1 VLVNIGQTEP
11 AGEAFKKA
19 IEADPNY
26 ADAQYQ
32 YGVYL
37 ISKAAITADGKVNP
51 VPGTQEA
58 FEKYLQLKPDG
69 PFAES
74 AKGMLASMNK
84 GVDTSYKNPN
94 APTPAAKKGKKK

>member
-1 VLVNIGQTEP
+1 MNNGQTDP

-32 YGVYL
+32 YGIFL
-37 ISKAAITADGKVNP
+37 IGKAKLGDDGKYVP
-51 VPGTQEA
+51 VAGTREA
-58 FEKYLQLKPDG
+58 FEKYLALKPDG

-74 AKGMLASMNK
+74 AKGMLATLS
-84 GVDTSYKNPN
+84 GSVDTSYQNP
-94 APTPAAKKGKKK
+94 TKKTSKKKN

>member
-1 VLVNIGQTEP
+1 VNNNQTDQ
-11 AGEAFKKA
+11 AGEAFRKA

-32 YGVYL
+32 YGIFL
-37 ISKAAITADGKVNP
+37 IAKAKLGDDGKYVP
-51 VPGTQEA
+51 VPGTREA

-74 AKGMLASMNK
+74 AKGMLATL
-84 GVDTSYKNPN
+84 GGAVDTSYQNPS
-94 APTPAAKKGKKK
+94 ADKKKTKKK